1 MEEIIRD
8 SIAPDDLMKFEK
20 KFNGE
25 MARGPV
31 SQETQFEYAWC
42 LVRSKY
48 AMDIRRGVLL
58 LEELL
63 PGSPEDERRD
73 YLFYIGIGSYRL
85 KEYEKSLKCMKT
97 LLKNEPTNKQ
107 ALDLQRLVKKTM
119 EKDALLGMAIV
130 GGVVVGLASVV
141 AYAVHKVRS

>member
-1 MEEIIRD
+1 MTITLE
-8 SIAPDDLMKFEK
+8 ALKFEK

-31 SQETQFEYAWC
+31 SQATQFEYAWC

-73 YLFYIGIGSYRL
+73 YLFFIGIGSFRL
-85 KEYEKSLKCMKT
+85 KVCSLHV
-97 LLKNEPTNKQ
+97 LL
-107 ALDLQRLVKKTM
+107 
-119 EKDALLGMAIV
+119 
-130 GGVVVGLASVV
+130 
-141 AYAVHKVRS
+141 